1 MIKKLLLLGLL
12 TLPTLVSAQFLEN
25 FDGGTTLPTG
35 WTVLN
40 GGDSETWEIADFST
54 SEILAHSGTN
64 VAVILYGSTAHDDY
78 LISPAVNVTTGVS
91 DFLTFWAR
99 SRDPLYPE
107 VISLKLSTTG
117 VAPADFTETL
127 EASVAPVSG
136 LEFYKYQYDLS
147 AYVGQTIYI
156 GFYSS
161 TTDMFAFDL
170 DDVEVT
176 ALPSCLSPTNP
187 AAIVISDS
195 EVDLSWTSDIGD
207 FEVEYGAPG
216 FVVGTGTT
224 IPTVMGATNT
234 TLNGLMP
241 NTDYEY
247 YVRRDCGNSNFST
260 WEGPKAFT
268 TLCSSLTSFP
278 FVEGFENGTIPTCW
292 DDENVSGSEDWTYVA
307 ANGNNS
313 ITPRTGAVMAE
324 FRTANAG
331 NATKLVLPPLD
342 LTGVASPELEFY
354 YANVNW
360 FGDVDELR
368 VFYKESAVSPWVQ
381 IGTDYVDEQAAW
393 TQVTLALPNPSAT
406 YYIAF
411 EGTSNWA
418 RGLNLDDVTV
428 QSSVLSSD
436 GFDKSEFSYYPN
448 PVKNSLS
455 LSYSSEINTVEVFN
469 LLGQKVLYKNI
480 DLTTAEL
487 DMSSIPSGNYLV
499 KVYIGEN
506 IETIKIVKE

>member
-1 MIKKLLLLGLL
+1 MIKKLLLLGLF
-12 TLPTLVSAQFLEN
+12 TLPTLVSAQFLET
-25 FDGGTTLPTG
+25 FDCNAGIPSN
-35 WTVLN
+35 WTVVN
-40 GGDSETWEIADFST
+40 GGDANTWEVLGFN
-54 SEILAHSGTN
+54 AHSGT
-64 VAVILYGSTAHDDY
+64 STIGIVYSSSAHDDY
-78 LISPAVNVTTGVS
+78 LVSPAVAVTAGVS
-91 DFLTFWAR
+91 DYLTFWGR

-107 VISLKLSTTG
+107 VISVKLSTTG
-117 VAPADFTETL
+117 IAPADFTETL
-127 EASVAPVSG
+127 AASVAPVSG
-136 LEFYKYQYDLS
+136 AEFYKYQYDLS

-161 TTDMFAFDL
+161 TTDMFIFDI
-170 DDVEVT
+170 DDVQISQMPACV
-176 ALPSCLSPTNP
+176 APTDL
-187 AAIVISDS
+187 IISD
-195 EVDLSWTSDIGD
+195 LSSQEATIAWTGGSGVFDIQYETSCFVLGSGISINL
-207 FEVEYGAPG
+207 FSGNSTTLTGLAPG
-216 FVVGTGTT
+216 TTYEFYIRSVCNPTGFSEWSGPIT
-224 IPTVMGATNT
+224 
-234 TLNGLMP
+234 
-241 NTDYEY
+241 
-247 YVRRDCGNSNFST
+247 FST
-260 WEGPKAFT
+260 P
-268 TLCSSLTSFP
+268 CSSLTSFP
-278 FVEGFENGTIPTCW
+278 FVEGFENATTPACW
-292 DDENVSGSEDWTYVA
+292 NNQAVSGTEDWTYVA
-307 ANGNNS
+307 ANGNSS
-313 ITPRTGAVMAE
+313 ITPRTGATMAE
-324 FRTANAG
+324 FRTTNTG
-331 NATKLVLPPLD
+331 DATKLVLPPLD

-393 TQVTLALPNPSAT
+393 MQVTLALPNPSAT